1 MKKTYIRILNPI
13 YPFKIHVFLGYS
25 VAEEINKEVKCKSKS
40 DTKIIHERIKDL
52 DFTNVH
58 GYCVE
63 SLGHIFII
71 VKTYEHTSNFYDVLH
86 HEITHAV
93 FKSAFYIGIDHTIE
107 SEEFY
112 SYMHGFITNQIYK
125 KILN

>member
-1 MKKTYIRILNPI
+1 MNKYIRILNPI

-25 VAEEINKEVKCKSKS
+25 IAEEINKEVKCKSKS
-40 DTKIIHERIKDL
+40 DTKIIHEKIKEL

-71 VKTYEHTSNFYDVLH
+71 IKTFEHNAQFYDVLH

-93 FKSAFYIGIDHTIE
+93 FKSASYIGIDYSND
-107 SEEFY
+107 SEEYFCY
-112 SYMHGFITNQIYK
+112 LHGYITNQIYQ
-125 KILN
+125 KIL